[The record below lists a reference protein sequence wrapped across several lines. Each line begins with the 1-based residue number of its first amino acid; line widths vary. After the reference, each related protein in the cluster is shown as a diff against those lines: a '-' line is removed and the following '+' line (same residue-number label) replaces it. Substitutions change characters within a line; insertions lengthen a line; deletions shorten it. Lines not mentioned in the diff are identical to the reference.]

1 LKPFEHSC
9 SLAKLRASSASVLI
23 KTLLKRAHRG
33 ALRLRGVQ
41 PAFAS
46 ANVAAPVA
54 ATAPRLIAI
63 GGGKGGVGKTF
74 LTVNVAVTLARMG
87 HRVVAMDADLD
98 GANLHTCLGVSSPEV
113 SLADF
118 VAGRFSEPEKLLIQT
133 REPNLQIIAG
143 THSNLN
149 QPQPGQT
156 RRVELL
162 RGLRGLEA
170 DFVLID
176 LGAGSQPAAL
186 DYFLVADEG
195 LLVMRAEPTSV
206 ENAYSFLRAAFYRR
220 LRLAAR
226 GHGVRELVDKAM
238 DQRNEKGIRTPYDL
252 MREIEAIDPI
262 EGRRFMQTMRA
273 FRPRIVV
280 NEVRTAADIKLGFAV
295 VSVCQKFFGFKADY
309 LGYVNYQDEARES
322 VAARRPLCDYRA
334 DVEAA
339 TYLGRIAHKLAEG
352 RVADRGISP

>member
-1 LKPFEHSC
+1 M
-9 SLAKLRASSASVLI
+9 
-23 KTLLKRAHRG
+23 RG
-33 ALRLRGVQ
+33 IQ
-41 PAFAS
+41 PAFVSAS
-46 ANVAAPVA
+46 RAGPAPLPA
-54 ATAPRLIAI
+54 RAPRLAAI

-74 LTVNVAVTLARMG
+74 VTTNVAVTLARMG
-87 HRVVAMDADLD
+87 YRVVAVDADLD
-98 GANLHTCLGVSSPEV
+98 GANLHTCLGVPSPEV

-118 VAGRFSEPEKLLIQT
+118 VAGRLAEPEKLLVQT

-162 RGLRGLEA
+162 RGLRRLSA

-195 LLVMRAEPTSV
+195 LLVMRPEPTSV

-226 GHGVRELVDKAM
+226 GHGVRELVDQAM
-238 DQRNEKGIRTPYDL
+238 DQRNERGIRTPYDL
-252 MREIEAIDPI
+252 MREIEAVDPV

-280 NEVRTAADIKLGFAV
+280 NEARTAADIKLGFAV
-295 VSVCQKFFGFKADY
+295 VSVCEKFFGFKADY

-322 VAARRPLCDYRA
+322 VAARRPLCDYMA
-334 DVEAA
+334 EAEAA
-339 TYLGRIAHKLAEG
+339 TYIGRIAQKLAEG
-352 RVADRGISP
+352 LEDESKQPGIIR